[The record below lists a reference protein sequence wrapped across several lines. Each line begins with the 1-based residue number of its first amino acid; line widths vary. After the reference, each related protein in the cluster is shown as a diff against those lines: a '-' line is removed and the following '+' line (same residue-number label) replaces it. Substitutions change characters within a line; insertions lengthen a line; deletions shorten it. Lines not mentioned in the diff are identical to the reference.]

1 MLLLRRNALIW
12 QVLALLL
19 LLGLLLLLR
28 RLRLLLLLLRSDIWV
43 AHSVGAL
50 LGRAEPVL
58 ALECHPRL
66 VWVPQVRWR
75 RPH

>member
-19 LLGLLLLLR
+19 LLWLLLLLR
-28 RLRLLLLLLRSDIWV
+28 RLRLLLLLRSDIWV

-66 VWVPQVRWR
+66 VWVPQVRR
-75 RPH
+75 RGPH